1 MNKKEIVIGSGFGGI
16 AACLRLKKLGFE
28 TTLIEKLDDIGG
40 RARVFEVNGFKHDAG
55 PTVITAP
62 FLFDEL
68 FDLFNKK
75 RSDHLKFVSLEPW
88 YRYYF
93 HDGRVFDIL
102 QLLKKQMTK
111 LASLKRVMLL
121 DIQSY

>member
-1 MNKKEIVIGSGFGGI
+1 MNKKAVVIGSGFGGI
-16 AACLRLKKLGFE
+16 AISLRLKKLGYD
-28 TTLIEKLDDIGG
+28 TTIIEKLSDLGG

-68 FDLFNKK
+68 FNLFDKK
-75 RSDHLKFVSLEPW
+75 REDYLNFVPLDPW

-93 HDGRVFDIL
+93 HDGKTFDYCSTLEKTNEQI
-102 QLLKKQMTK
+102 
-111 LASLKRVMLL
+111 SRF
-121 DIQSY
+121 DP